1 VGVVAWWLFQGNTD
15 NATFFLFLAL
25 FVFPAIAGQR
35 RVVLFDNLAG
45 HFGPNIDQ
53 LFQMHGHLWV
63 ARPIHSPDFG
73 YVEWSFNWITM
84 YLIHHFAEIEADDL
98 ALWIADAIAHIR
110 PEHVQGFAVDAHF
123 FVPGRAYRP
132 YVYD

>member
-1 VGVVAWWLFQGNTD
+1 
-15 NATFFLFLAL
+15 
-25 FVFPAIAGQR
+25 
-35 RVVLFDNLAG
+35 
-45 HFGPNIDQ
+45 
-53 LFQMHGHLWV
+53 MH
-63 ARPIHSPDFG
+63 
-73 YVEWSFNWITM
+73 
-84 YLIHHFAEIEADDL
+84 LIHHFAEIEADDL

>member
-1 VGVVAWWLFQGNTD
+1 MPRFSSSSRCSCSPPSRASGASCCST
-15 NATFFLFLAL
+15 TF
-25 FVFPAIAGQR
+25 
-35 RVVLFDNLAG
+35 AG